1 MSKQKSQRPKIKA
14 VPKRRTTLVSLAF
27 LLLLSAVGLPFGLAW
42 GLREYNELTLLRES
56 GVPTEAT
63 VLRKRVD
70 RSGDDDDYYIS
81 YAYQAPSPDGDG
93 RLQFSREESVNRSTY
108 RSAEKG
114 GSIQIFYAADDPSVS
129 RIENV
134 GLWDWFFVLLVPIIG
149 LGVVWITGKALG
161 QYLQA
166 RKLDQF
172 GEITEGAIVDS
183 WIDRDSDGDKTYYV
197 AYEFGDGI
205 QITQKVKRSLFD
217 RLPIRSHIPVRYMPD
232 DPTISRMEL

>member
-14 VPKRRTTLVSLAF
+14 VPKRRTTLIRLAF
-27 LLLLSAVGLPFGLAW
+27 LLLLAAVGLPAGLAW
-42 GLREYNELTLLRES
+42 GLHEYNELTLLRES

-81 YAYQAPSPDGDG
+81 YTYQAPSPDGDG

-114 GSIQIFYAADDPSVS
+114 GSIQIVYAADDPSVS

-134 GLWDWFFVLLVPIIG
+134 GLWDWFFVLLMPVIG
-149 LGVVWITGKALG
+149 VGVVWITGKALG
-161 QYLQA
+161 RYLQA
-166 RKLDQF
+166 RKLDRF

-183 WIDRDSDGDKTYYV
+183 WVDQDSDGDKTHYV

-205 QITQKVKRSLFD
+205 QVAQKVKRSVSEQ
-217 RLPIRSHIPVRYMPD
+217 LPLRSHVPVRYLPE
-232 DPTISRMEL
+232 DPTISRMDL